1 LRNLYTGQK
10 RSKMGNFHRTA
21 RRGTEVTS
29 TKRKIMVGMTVRNLK
44 MNCSREVKALKY
56 NCPGTRT

>member
-1 LRNLYTGQK
+1 
-10 RSKMGNFHRTA
+10 MGNFHRTA